1 MINLVHQL
9 AKCVYRHM
17 YQSYVPWSSGKTEG
31 LSLISEQLGLEQLQ
45 ICFQRRIW
53 LLTTHLPELSQQR
66 LLADFLWPVRIVRD
80 RRYDKRKRPND
91 KAVIET
97 LK

>member
-45 ICFQRRIW
+45 I
-53 LLTTHLPELSQQR
+53 
-66 LLADFLWPVRIVRD
+66 
-80 RRYDKRKRPND
+80 
-91 KAVIET
+91 
-97 LK
+97 